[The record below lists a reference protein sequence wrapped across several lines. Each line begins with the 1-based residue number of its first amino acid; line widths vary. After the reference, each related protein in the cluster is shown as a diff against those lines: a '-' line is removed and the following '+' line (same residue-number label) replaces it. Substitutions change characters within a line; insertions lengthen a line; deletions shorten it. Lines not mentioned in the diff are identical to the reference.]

1 MDKIALITGATSGIG
16 EATARYLAEVGYSLI
31 ITGRR
36 EERLLNL
43 SNNLKENGVHVLPL
57 CFDVRDKEAV
67 YKALCHLPVE
77 WQSIDVL
84 VNNAG
89 LAAGLSDL
97 ENADEND
104 WDRMIDTNVKGL
116 LYVSKAIIPLMKQ
129 RKKGHIVNISSI
141 AGKEA
146 YPKGNVYCASKHA
159 VQALTQTMRIDLLPF
174 QIRVTSICPGA
185 AETEFS
191 LVRFNGDED
200 RAKQVYKGYTPLTA
214 EDIAD
219 LIRYTVTRPAHVSIS
234 DVLITP
240 SAQASTAHFYKTE
253 N

>member
-16 EATARYLAEVGYSLI
+16 EATARYLAEAGYSLI

-36 EERLLNL
+36 QERLLNL
-43 SNNLKENGVHVLPL
+43 SSRLKENGVHVLPL

-67 YKALCHLPVE
+67 YKALGNLPVD
-77 WQSIDVL
+77 WQNIDVL
-84 VNNAG
+84 INNAG

-116 LYVSKAIIPLMKQ
+116 LYVSKAIIPLMKA
-129 RKKGHIVNISSI
+129 REKGYIVNISSI
-141 AGKEA
+141 AGREA
-146 YPKGNVYCASKHA
+146 YSKGNVYCASKHA

-185 AETEFS
+185 TETEFS

-200 RAKQVYKGYTPLTA
+200 KAKQVYKGYTPLTA
-214 EDIAD
+214 EDVAD
-219 LIRYTVTRPAHVSIS
+219 LIRYIVTRPAHVSIS